1 MMGMAGGT
9 QMGNAKVY
17 SVDGRGFT
25 PEELLEQ
32 YMDKL
37 LHISDNAEPHVRAQ
51 AHAFKQQ
58 IAGLML
64 SYGKAVERNHA
75 STVAIKL
82 EGAGHSD
89 MARYVRSM

>member
-9 QMGNAKVY
+9 QMGNAKVF

-37 LHISDNAEPHVRAQ
+37 LHISDNAAPHVREQ
-51 AHAFKQQ
+51 AHAFKRQ
-58 IAGLML
+58 IAVLML
-64 SYGKAVERNHA
+64 NYGKAVERNHA
-75 STVAIKL
+75 TTVATKL
-82 EGAGHSD
+82 ESAGHSD